1 VRPLLLIP
9 PLTQLNTPYPATA
22 YLCGLLKQQG
32 ISFRQGDLGLDLVLR
47 VFNREGFKQLFD
59 AIEQGNFN
67 LPQHLSDTLLRR
79 DAYEATIDTVIDFL
93 QNKNYSFA
101 YRIANSDY
109 LPQGNRFKTIDDLEW
124 FFGHI
129 GVQDKARYKCT
140 MYLEDVAD
148 LIQATVG
155 PHFGF
160 SKYAERIARTAVS
173 FDPIEEAL
181 QAPNNYF
188 DALLV
193 SELSNYFAQEVP
205 DFVGFTVPF
214 GGNLYGALKCAQWI
228 KQHHPHVPIA
238 MGGGYPNTE
247 LRDLYDPRVFNY
259 IDYITLDDGEGPLMA
274 LFDNLRHPSGAE
286 GNDSQSPG
294 SRAEPREAEP
304 REAEPKKAHYIRTF
318 IRENDKVVY
327 KNNRI
332 GGDYSHKQLPAPTYE
347 GLRLKEYLSVIDMPN
362 PMHRLWNDGR
372 WNKLT
377 VAHGCYWKKCSFCD
391 ISLDYISRF
400 EQSPATALVDKMEQL
415 IAETGETGFHLVDE
429 AAPPLALRDM
439 ALEILRRGLQVSWWG
454 NIRFE
459 KTFTPDLCSLLAA
472 SGCIAVTGGL
482 EVASPRLLELMEKGV
497 TIDQVAR
504 VCKGF
509 RDAGILVHAYLM
521 YGFPTQTD
529 QETIDSLEIV
539 RMLFEQG
546 LLHSAHW
553 HQFAMTAHS
562 PVGLNPEKY
571 GVIRTGPEFKGFANN
586 DLYHE
591 DPQGANHEQYSE
603 GLKKALY
610 NYMHG
615 HGFNLPLQKF
625 FSFKVPKPR
634 VHPLTIVN
642 AIKNNLP
649 DPIETPGYSVFW
661 QGESMNVLQKNSTE
675 VELLITLKRG
685 HVKIKIPVVVYE
697 YFKAHASNML
707 LENKG
712 MSLASVLQEL
722 ASITHSDPEII
733 VRSDW
738 WKNVRSALWVIK
750 FSD

>member
-1 VRPLLLIP
+1 MKALLLIP

-22 YLCGLLKQQG
+22 YLCGLLKQEGYEFQ
-32 ISFRQGDLGLDLVLR
+32 QGDLGLDLVLR
-47 VFNREGFKQLFD
+47 VFDRAGFEQLFD
-59 AIEQGNFN
+59 TIEAGNFKLAPALEN
-67 LPQHLSDTLLRR
+67 ILTRR
-79 DAYEATIDTVIDFL
+79 KHYEDTIDSVIEFL
-93 QNKNYSFA
+93 QNDRYSFA
-101 YRIANSDY
+101 YRIANSNY
-109 LPQGNRFKTIDDLEW
+109 LPEGNRFKTITDIEW
-124 FFGHI
+124 FFGNI

-173 FDPIEEAL
+173 FDPIEQALEAE
-181 QAPNNYF
+181 NNYF
-188 DALLV
+188 DVLLV
-193 SELSNYFAQEVP
+193 DELSKYFQQSLP

-228 KQHHPHVPIA
+228 KQNHPNMPIA
-238 MGGGYPNTE
+238 IGGGYPNTE
-247 LRDLYDPRVFNY
+247 LRDIYDPRVFNY
-259 IDYITLDDGEGPLMA
+259 IDYITLDDGEGPLMSLLQNVRQPDA
-274 LFDNLRHPSGAE
+274 QQHF
-286 GNDSQSPG
+286 
-294 SRAEPREAEP
+294 
-304 REAEPKKAHYIRTF
+304 IRTF
-318 IRENDKVVY
+318 TRENDAVVF
-327 KNNRI
+327 KNNRM
-332 GGDYSHKQLPAPTYE
+332 GGDYSHKKLPAPTYE

-391 ISLDYISRF
+391 ISLDYISRY
-400 EQSPATALVDKMEQL
+400 EQTPAVALVDKMEQL

-439 ALEILRRGLQVSWWG
+439 ALEILRRKLQVSWWG

-459 KTFTPDLCSLLAA
+459 KTFTPDLCSLLAS
-472 SGCIAVTGGL
+472 SGCVAVTGGL

-521 YGFPTQTD
+521 YGFPTQTE

-539 RMLFEQG
+539 RMLFEHG

-553 HQFAMTAHS
+553 HQFAMTSHS

-571 GVIRTGPEFKGFANN
+571 GVVRVGPEFKGFANN
-586 DLYHE
+586 DLHHE
-591 DPQGANHEQYSE
+591 DPEGADHEKYGE

-615 HGFNLPLQKF
+615 NGMNLPLQKF
-625 FSFKVPKPR
+625 FSFSIPKPK
-634 VHPLTIVN
+634 VHPLTIAN
-642 AIKNNLP
+642 AIKTNLP
-649 DPIETPGYSVFW
+649 DPIDTPGYMVIW
-661 QGESMNVLQKNSTE
+661 QGESMKAMQSAGGFCE
-675 VELLITLKRG
+675 ALIVLKRG
-685 HVKIKIPVVVYE
+685 HIKIKLPTAVYDFIQE
-697 YFKAHASNML
+697 NTSKLTLDDQGMPLSIVL
-707 LENKG
+707 GELEKIT
-712 MSLASVLQEL
+712 SLA
-722 ASITHSDPEII
+722 PEQII
-733 VRSDW
+733 RSDW
-738 WKNVRSALWVIK
+738 WKELRGALWVLK
-750 FSD
+750 LS

>member
-1 VRPLLLIP
+1 MKALLLIP

-22 YLCGLLKQQG
+22 YLCGLLKKEG
-32 ISFRQGDLGLDLVLR
+32 YSFEQGDLGLDLVLR
-47 VFNREGFKQLFD
+47 VFNRAGFVQLFD
-59 AIEQGNFN
+59 AIEAGDYK
-67 LPQHLSDTLLRR
+67 LPVALNNIVTRR
-79 DAYEATIDTVIDFL
+79 KHYEDTIDSVVEFL
-93 QNKNYSFA
+93 QNDRYSFA
-101 YRIANSDY
+101 YRIANSNF
-109 LPQGNRFKTIDDLEW
+109 LPEGNRFKTITDIEW
-124 FFGHI
+124 FFGNI

-181 QAPNNYF
+181 EAETNYF
-188 DALLV
+188 DALLLD
-193 SELSNYFAQEVP
+193 ELSKYFQAEVP
-205 DFVGFTVPF
+205 ELVGFTVPF
-214 GGNLYGALKCAQWI
+214 GGNLYGSLKCAQWI
-228 KQHHPHVPIA
+228 KQNHPQIPIV

-247 LRDLYDPRVFNY
+247 LRDLFDPRVFNY
-259 IDYITLDDGEGPLMA
+259 IDYITLDDGEGPLMSLLKNHEKPEEKP
-274 LFDNLRHPSGAE
+274 LF
-286 GNDSQSPG
+286 
-294 SRAEPREAEP
+294 
-304 REAEPKKAHYIRTF
+304 IRTLL
-318 IRENDKVVY
+318 REDGKVVF
-327 KNNRI
+327 KNNRV
-332 GGDYSHKQLPAPTYE
+332 GGDYAHKQLPAPTYE

-391 ISLDYISRF
+391 ISLDYISRY
-400 EQSPATALVDKMEQL
+400 EQTPAVALVDKMEQL

-439 ALEILRRGLQVSWWG
+439 ALEILRRKLQVSWWG

-521 YGFPTQTD
+521 YGFPTQSE

-539 RMLFEQG
+539 RMLFEHG

-571 GVIRTGPEFKGFANN
+571 GVVRTGPEFKGFANN

-591 DPQGANHEQYSE
+591 DPQGANHEKYGE

-615 HGFNLPLQKF
+615 NGVNWPLQKF
-625 FSFKVPKPR
+625 FSFPIPKPK
-634 VHPLTIVN
+634 VHPLTIAN
-642 AIKNNLP
+642 AIKTNLP
-649 DPIETPGYSVFW
+649 DPIDTPGYTVFW
-661 QGESMNVLQKNSTE
+661 QGESMKVLQTVNDSTE
-675 VELLITLKRG
+675 AIIVLKRG
-685 HVKIKIPVVVYE
+685 HIKIKMPSSVFHFLNSKTAE
-697 YFKAHASNML
+697 
-707 LENKG
+707 
-712 MSLASVLQEL
+712 MSLQAKGISLQRMLSEL
-722 ASITHSDPEII
+722 STHPGQDPEEI
-733 VRSDW
+733 VRSQW
-738 WKNVRSALWVIK
+738 WKEVRAAMWVIK
-750 FSD
+750 LDK

>member
-1 VRPLLLIP
+1 MKALLLIP

-22 YLCGLLKQQG
+22 YLCGLLKSEG
-32 ISFRQGDLGLDLVLR
+32 YSFQQGDLGLDLVLR
-47 VFNREGFKQLFD
+47 VFNKAGFVQLFD
-59 AIEQGNFN
+59 AIEAGGYK
-67 LPQHLSDTLLRR
+67 LPVALNNIVTRRRHYEDTI
-79 DAYEATIDTVIDFL
+79 ESVIEFL
-93 QNKNYSFA
+93 QNDRYSFA
-101 YRIANSDY
+101 YRIANSNY
-109 LPQGNRFKTIDDLEW
+109 LPEGNRFKTISDIEW
-124 FFGHI
+124 FFGNI

-181 QAPNNYF
+181 EAETNYF
-188 DALLV
+188 DTLLLD
-193 SELSNYFAQEVP
+193 ELSHYFKHGVP
-205 DFVGFTVPF
+205 DLVGFTVPF

-228 KQHHPHVPIA
+228 KRHHPHVPIA

-247 LRDLYDPRVFNY
+247 LRDLYDPRVFKY
-259 IDYITLDDGEGPLMA
+259 IDFITLDDGEGPLMSLLKNIA
-274 LFDNLRHPSGAE
+274 TPSE
-286 GNDSQSPG
+286 KPQF
-294 SRAEPREAEP
+294 
-304 REAEPKKAHYIRTF
+304 IRTLKL
-318 IRENDKVVY
+318 ENDKAVFV
-327 KNNRI
+327 NNRI
-332 GGDYSHKQLPAPTYE
+332 GGDYIHKSLPAPTYE

-391 ISLDYISRF
+391 ISLDYISRY
-400 EQSPATALVDKMEQL
+400 EQTPAVALVDKMEQL
-415 IAETGETGFHLVDE
+415 TAETGETGFHLVDE

-439 ALEILRRGLQVSWWG
+439 ALEILRRNLQVSWWG

-509 RDAGILVHAYLM
+509 RDSGILVHAYLM
-521 YGFPTQTD
+521 YGFPTQTE

-539 RMLFEQG
+539 RMLFDHG

-562 PVGLNPEKY
+562 PVGMNPEKY
-571 GVIRTGPEFKGFANN
+571 GVIRVGPEFKGFANN

-591 DPQGANHEQYSE
+591 DPQGADHEKYGD

-615 HGFNLPLQKF
+615 NGMNLPLQKF
-625 FSFKVPKPR
+625 FSFPIPKPK
-634 VHPLTIVN
+634 VHPLTIAN
-642 AIKNNLP
+642 AIKTNLP
-649 DPIETPGYSVFW
+649 DPIDTPGYVVIW
-661 QGESMNVLQKNSTE
+661 QGESINQMQTVGGFCESL
-675 VELLITLKRG
+675 VILKRG
-685 HVKIKIPVVVYE
+685 HIKIKLPVAVYD
-697 YFKAHASNML
+697 FLKINASNL
-707 LENKG
+707 SLTNQGKPLSFILTELEK
-712 MSLASVLQEL
+712 
-722 ASITHSDPEII
+722 ITTLSPEQII
-733 VRSDW
+733 RAEW
-738 WKNVRSALWVIK
+738 WKELRGALWVIK
-750 FSD
+750 LNDK

>member
-1 VRPLLLIP
+1 MKALLLIP
-9 PLTQLNTPYPATA
+9 PLTQLNTPYPASA
-22 YLCGLLKQQG
+22 YLCGLLKREGYEFQ
-32 ISFRQGDLGLDLVLR
+32 QGDLGLDLVLR
-47 VFNREGFKQLFD
+47 VFNRIGFVQLFD
-59 AIEQGNFN
+59 AIEAGNFE
-67 LPQHLSDTLLRR
+67 LPVALENMLTRR
-79 DAYEATIDTVIDFL
+79 KHYEETIDSVIEFL
-93 QNKNYSFA
+93 QNDRYSFA
-101 YRIANSDY
+101 YRIANSNF
-109 LPQGNRFKTIDDLEW
+109 LPEGNRFKTITDIEW
-124 FFGHI
+124 FFGNI

-173 FDPIEEAL
+173 FDPIEKAL
-181 QAPNNYF
+181 EDETNYF
-188 DALLV
+188 DTLLLD
-193 SELSNYFAQEVP
+193 ELSKYFSKSIP

-228 KQHHPHVPIA
+228 KQHHPEIPIA

-259 IDYITLDDGEGPLMA
+259 LDYITLDDGEGPLIS
-274 LFDNLRHPSGAE
+274 LLKNISSKDNT
-286 GNDSQSPG
+286 SQ
-294 SRAEPREAEP
+294 
-304 REAEPKKAHYIRTF
+304 YVRTLM
-318 IRENDKVVY
+318 IENGKVVFR
-327 KNNRI
+327 NNRI
-332 GGDYSHKQLPAPTYE
+332 GGDYAHKQLPAPTYE

-391 ISLDYISRF
+391 ISLDYISRY
-400 EQSPATALVDKMEQL
+400 EQTPAIALVDKMEEL

-439 ALEILRRGLQVSWWG
+439 AIEILRRKLQVSWWG

-521 YGFPTQTD
+521 YGFPTQTE

-539 RMLFEQG
+539 RMLFEHG

-562 PVGLNPEKY
+562 PVGMNPEKY
-571 GVIRTGPEFKGFANN
+571 GVIRVGPEFQGFANN

-591 DPQGANHEQYSE
+591 DPEGADHEKYGE

-615 HGFNLPLQKF
+615 NGINLSLQKF
-625 FSFKVPKPR
+625 FSFQIPKPK
-634 VHPLTIVN
+634 VHPLTIAN
-642 AIKNNLP
+642 AIKTNLP
-649 DPIETPGYSVFW
+649 DPIDTPGYTVFW
-661 QGESMNVLQKNSTE
+661 QGESMKILQTSGDTTE
-675 VELLITLKRG
+675 VLIILKRG
-685 HVKIKIPVVVYE
+685 HIKVKMLTVVVD
-697 YFKAHASNML
+697 YFRSNAVD
-707 LENKG
+707 
-712 MSLASVLQEL
+712 MSLNGKCVSLQHLLSEL
-722 ASITHSDPEII
+722 SALTGQDPEQI
-733 VRSDW
+733 VRSQW
-738 WKNVRSALWVIK
+738 WKDVRAALWVVK
-750 FSD
+750 LGS

>member
-22 YLCGLLKQQG
+22 YLSGLLKQQG
-32 ISFRQGDLGLDLVLR
+32 IPFRQGDLGLNLVLR
-47 VFNREGFKQLFD
+47 VFNRQGFVDLFD
-59 AIEQGNFN
+59 TIEAGDFK
-67 LPQHLSDTLLRR
+67 LSAGLENILIRR
-79 DAYEATIDTVIDFL
+79 KHYEETIDSVIDFL
-93 QNKNYSFA
+93 QNDRYSFA
-101 YRIANSDY
+101 YRIANSSY
-109 LPQGNRFKTIDDLEW
+109 LPEGNRFKTITDIEW
-124 FFGHI
+124 FFGNI

-173 FDPIEEAL
+173 FDPIEEAM
-181 QAPNNYF
+181 QATNNYF
-188 DALLV
+188 DELLLD
-193 SELSNYFAQEVP
+193 ELSNYFAHEVP

-228 KQHHPHVPIA
+228 KQHHPTVPIA

-274 LFDNLRHPSGAE
+274 LFDNLRNP
-286 GNDSQSPG
+286 DKP
-294 SRAEPREAEP
+294 
-304 REAEPKKAHYIRTF
+304 AHYIRTML
-318 IRENDKVVY
+318 REGNEVVY

-400 EQSPATALVDKMEQL
+400 EQSPASALVDKMEQL

-459 KTFTPDLCSLLAA
+459 KTFTPDLCNLLAA

-539 RMLFEQG
+539 RMLFEHG

-591 DPQGANHEQYSE
+591 DPQGADHEKYGE

-615 HGFNLPLQKF
+615 NGMNLQLQKF
-625 FSFKVPKPR
+625 FSFPIPKPK
-634 VHPLTIVN
+634 VHPLTIAN
-642 AIKNNLP
+642 AIKTNLP
-649 DPIETPGYSVFW
+649 DPIDTPGYMVFW
-661 QGESMNVLQKNSTE
+661 MGESMHILKSTAE
-675 VELLITLKRG
+675 WIELRVILKRG
-685 HVKIKIPVVVYE
+685 HVSIKLPPPV
-697 YFKAHASNML
+697 HAFFDANSSKML
-707 LENKG
+707 LGNKG
-712 MSLASVLQEL
+712 MPLSAALQEL
-722 ASITHSDPEII
+722 ASITNMEPEKI
-733 VRSDW
+733 VRSEW
-738 WKNVRSALWVIK
+738 WKQMRTALWVIK
-750 FSD
+750 LND